1 MRIIGGTAGGT
12 ILKVPAGLGVRPT
25 PDRVRQAIFNSL
37 GGAVVDADVLELFG
51 GTGALS
57 LEAVSRGATSALC
70 VEKSSK
76 HAGFIRRNCTAAKLP
91 QERFSVRVG
100 DVFAVLPQ
108 LAAADHRFDLVF
120 ADPPFGEK
128 NVGHRSKS
136 MSQRL
141 LDSIDLPELIEPEN
155 GLLILGHAKR
165 DVVTVTPV
173 WEEHKVMN
181 HGDSVFR
188 FLAPAGA

>member
-1 MRIIGGTAGGT
+1 MRLIGGTAGGT
-12 ILKVPAGLGVRPT
+12 ILKVPSGLGVRPT

-37 GGAVVDADVLELFG
+37 GGAVVDAEVLELFG

-70 VEKSSK
+70 IEKSSK
-76 HAGFIRRNCTAAKLP
+76 HAGFIRRNRTAAKLP
-91 QERFSVRVG
+91 QDRFSVRVG

-108 LAAADHRFDLVF
+108 LTAADHRFDLVF

-141 LDSIDLPELIEPEN
+141 LDSIDLPKLLETEN

-165 DVVTVTPV
+165 DVVTVTPA

-188 FLAPAGA
+188 FLAPVGD